1 MHIEHMNSCVH
12 GSGITEAINPQERQ
26 PRVRGFQ
33 AESLFCK
40 PFQGFKQSQN
50 IPQTSSFHN

>member
-33 AESLFCK
+33 AESLFVNL
-40 PFQGFKQSQN
+40 FKVLN
-50 IPQTSSFHN
+50 KA